1 MFQPGIH
8 LPIEIAGF
16 RRTGWCVAG
25 TVGIFSSTKQGGYL
39 YWITSRYDTELTF
52 LVITLV
58 YNQVCCQILSKV

>member
-8 LPIEIAGF
+8 LPAETVEF
-16 RRTGWCVAG
+16 RCTGWCVAG
-25 TVGIFSSTKQGGYL
+25 TVGIFSGTKQVGYL